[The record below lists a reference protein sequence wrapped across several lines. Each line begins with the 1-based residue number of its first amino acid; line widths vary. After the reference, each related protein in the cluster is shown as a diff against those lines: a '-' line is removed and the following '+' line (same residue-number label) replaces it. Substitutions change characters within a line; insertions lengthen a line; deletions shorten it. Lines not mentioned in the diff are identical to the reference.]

1 MIAAYA
7 QMERTLGAH
16 GLRRNPAD
24 APAEYLARILRG
36 LHVRDSAVRTLT
48 DLFEYAKFS
57 PHEID
62 DAMKEKAIG
71 ALLAIRDDLQRQEL
85 LAA

>member
-1 MIAAYA
+1 
-7 QMERTLGAH
+7 
-16 GLRRNPAD
+16 
-24 APAEYLARILRG
+24 
-36 LHVRDSAVRTLT
+36 VRTLT

-62 DAMKEKAIG
+62 DAMKEDAIA
-71 ALLAIRDDLQRQEL
+71 ALLAIRDDLQRQEA